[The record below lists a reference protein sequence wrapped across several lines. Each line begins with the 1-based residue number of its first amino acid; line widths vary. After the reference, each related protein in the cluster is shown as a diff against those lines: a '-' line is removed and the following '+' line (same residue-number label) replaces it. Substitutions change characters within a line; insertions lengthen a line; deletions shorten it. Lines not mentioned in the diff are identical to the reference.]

1 MVSIDLPLKL
11 LSDQDLS
18 DYEWSFHDEQATK
31 YQEDEY
37 LPSLPFSSEGPPAIK
52 YLRPLSQQF
61 SSQFSSH
68 NNGIFTRVKELSDVG
83 KLRIQSMPTMLP
95 SLESDRPLHF
105 LIVDDSAMVR
115 KLTSQV
121 VKSFAHT
128 FTEAID
134 GEDAVNKV
142 RSADSISCFDVILM
156 DNQMPKMM
164 GVEATR
170 IIRQELG
177 FPGLI
182 FGVTG
187 NALDEDLRAF
197 VRNGANEV
205 LIKPL
210 TKDKFHEYILCF
222 NHRHRR
228 ASEGYRSSR
237 GGRSSDGSR
246 RSRENSIYPF
256 NSYDSSDSEVQWPM
270 ESIAEQDPFNILI
283 VDDSALVRRITSQL
297 VRSMRHTAVE
307 AVDGEDAVDTIRR
320 AVRDGIIFDVIL
332 MDNQMPKMMGV
343 EATRIIRQEL
353 GFPGLIFGVTGNVI
367 DDDMNAFIKNGA
379 NEVLIKPLT
388 REKFTGHV
396 LGYRDKFR
404 GRRSSDRSGRR
415 KSSSSSSAA
424 RRVSLLYSDNN
435 ISES

>member
-1 MVSIDLPLKL
+1 MAPRIARKFIKLHGGDVKAEITEDCTGVMVSIDLPLKL
-11 LSDQDLS
+11 LSDQELS
-18 DYEWSFHDEQATK
+18 DYEWSFHDQQATK
-31 YQEDEY
+31 YPEDEF
-37 LPSLPFSSEGPPAIK
+37 LPSLPFSSEGPPAVK

-61 SSQFSSH
+61 ISQNS
-68 NNGIFTRVKELSDVG
+68 GTFTKVRELDDVPRP
-83 KLRIQSMPTMLP
+83 RIQSMPTMLP

-128 FTEAID
+128 FTEAVD
-134 GEDAVNKV
+134 GEDAVSKV
-142 RSADSISCFDVILM
+142 RSADTIGCFDVILM
-156 DNQMPKMM
+156 DNQMPRMM

-177 FPGLI
+177 FQGLI

-210 TKDKFHEYILCF
+210 TKDKFHEYVLCF

-270 ESIAEQDPFNILI
+270 ESIAEQDPLNILI

-307 AVDGEDAVDTIRR
+307 AVDGEDAVDTVRR
-320 AVRDGIIFDVIL
+320 SVRDGVLFDVIL
-332 MDNQMPKMMGV
+332 MDNQMPRMMGV

-353 GFPGLIFGVTGNVI
+353 GFQGLIFGVTGNVI
-367 DDDMNAFIKNGA
+367 DDDMDTL
-379 NEVLIKPLT
+379 V
-388 REKFTGHV
+388 
-396 LGYRDKFR
+396 
-404 GRRSSDRSGRR
+404 
-415 KSSSSSSAA
+415 
-424 RRVSLLYSDNN
+424 
-435 ISES
+435 